1 MIVDIHNH
9 VLFDI
14 DDGAS
19 VVETSHSMVATAAE
33 QGTQLLV
40 CTPHYDH
47 EYKQIRQ
54 DCEER
59 LAVLQAQAPKGI
71 ELALGLEVY
80 LQANL
85 GELYDQQRIWTL
97 NQSRYM
103 LVELPMREYPD
114 YTEKVL
120 TELLQRG
127 IVPIIAHPERNQQLR
142 ENPALAQTLA
152 ELGCQ
157 FQLNLS
163 SLLGRHGERIQTV
176 ANMFL
181 ERGLYCCVGSDA
193 HNESTRPMLMQ
204 AGQQALGQEVFDQLM
219 AMATHIVMDEAINPC
234 GFQAPTVAKKTFWQR
249 LRAK

>member
-14 DDGAS
+14 DDGAT

-59 LAVLQAQAPKGI
+59 LAVLQAQAPAGI
-71 ELALGLEVY
+71 EVVLGMEVY
-80 LQANL
+80 LNGNLAN
-85 GELYDQQRIWTL
+85 LYDQERIWTL
-97 NQSRYM
+97 NNSRYM
-103 LVELPMREYPD
+103 LIELPMREYPE
-114 YTEKVL
+114 YTEKVFN
-120 TELLQRG
+120 ELIQRG
-127 IVPIIAHPERNQQLR
+127 IVPIVAHPERNQQLR
-142 ENPALAQTLA
+142 ENPALAETLA

-163 SLLGRHGERIQTV
+163 SLLGRHGKSIQAAAQDFL
-176 ANMFL
+176 AN
-181 ERGLYCCVGSDA
+181 GLYCCVGSDA

-204 AGQQALGQEVFDQLM
+204 EGIKGLGPALAEKLM
-219 AMATHIVMDEAINPC
+219 ASATHIVMDEAISPC
-234 GFQAPTVAKKTFWQR
+234 QYRMPVVEKKSVWQKLFNR
-249 LRAK
+249 

>member
-1 MIVDIHNH
+1 MIVDLHNH

-19 VVETSHSMVATAAE
+19 IIETAHSMVATAAE

-40 CTPHYDH
+40 CTPHYDF

-59 LAVLQAQAPKGI
+59 LAALQAQAPDGI
-71 ELALGLEVY
+71 TLVLGLEVY
-80 LQANL
+80 LQANIAK
-85 GELYDQQRIWTL
+85 LYDQHRIWTL
-97 NQSRYM
+97 NNSRYM
-103 LVELPMREYPD
+103 LIELPMREYPE

-127 IVPIIAHPERNQQLR
+127 VVPIIAHPERNQQMR

-163 SLLGRHGERIQTV
+163 SLLGRHGERIQQV
-176 ANMFL
+176 AQTFL
-181 ERGLYCCVGSDA
+181 EQELYCCVGSDA

-204 AGQQALGQEVFDQLM
+204 AGREALAADVFEQFM
-219 AMATHIVMDEAINPC
+219 ANATHIIMDEAIAPC
-234 GFQAPTVAKKTFWQR
+234 RYQAPRNEKASFWQR
-249 LRAK
+249 LFTR